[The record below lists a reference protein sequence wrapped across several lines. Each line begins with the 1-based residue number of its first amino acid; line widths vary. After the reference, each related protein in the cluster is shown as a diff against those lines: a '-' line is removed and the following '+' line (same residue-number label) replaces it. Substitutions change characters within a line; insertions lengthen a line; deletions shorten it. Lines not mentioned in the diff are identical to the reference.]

1 MPDRGPGFHDAARGV
16 RSRIAHRETRDLTP
30 ARKSLIHG
38 DPAPTPERWQVIGES
53 LVRGDEPMDRL
64 VTWMAAEGLSS
75 PACSIRPNVDTCRRL
90 VASGDFVYIKQTPP
104 QE

>member
-1 MPDRGPGFHDAARGV
+1 MDKPLAAAERRIPNWHGADVAAAR
-16 RSRIAHRETRDLTP
+16 RTAAPIRRM
-30 ARKSLIHG
+30 IHG
-38 DPAPTPERWQVIGES
+38 DPAPTPERWQAIGES

-75 PACSIRPNVDTCRRL
+75 PACSIRPNVDTCRRS
-90 VASGDFVYIKQTPP
+90 VASGDFVCIKQTPP